1 MVKKMYEFLVE
12 FFATHVDEYAE
23 LASAK
28 LIHSPEMLRNCAL
41 NHCGKYNRNWMCPP
55 ALENSEALLESLK
68 NRFGKVFLFSKI
80 RLLRDP
86 FDIENMEAGRKTVER
101 LLEDFRKKVY
111 FPHQILA
118 PGACG
123 LCETCAYPDSCRFPE
138 LASPSLEAL
147 GINVTELAKA
157 CGIRYHNGPNT
168 VTYFAAILYD

>member
-1 MVKKMYEFLVE
+1 MYEFLVE

-101 LLEDFRKKVY
+101 LLEDFGKSI
-111 FPHQILA
+111 FPSNI
-118 PGACG
+118 GAG
-123 LCETCAYPDSCRFPE
+123 SLRLCETCAYPDSCRFPE
-138 LASPSLEAL
+138 LFPPWNF
-147 GINVTELAKA
+147 GN
-157 CGIRYHNGPNT
+157 
-168 VTYFAAILYD
+168 